1 MKSRILFF
9 LMITLTVCFA
19 GCKNDDDTFDEPK
32 KTFFYVEYR
41 GEHWA
46 AVNFNQ
52 TCTMTIT
59 DENGQKVN
67 YTLSNGSR
75 NVIIGP
81 VYAGFVAT
89 MTISAPQDGGT
100 SGIIYISRNS
110 DHYFRRYAS
119 FSNSKKTES
128 LTYTIQETTGK

>member
-1 MKSRILFF
+1 MNKLFS
-9 LMITLTVCFA
+9 LLVLVA
-19 GCKNDDDTFDEPK
+19 LLVGCKGGDDSIDGPKEP
-32 KTFFYVEYR
+32 FFYVEYY
-41 GEHWA
+41 GNHWA
-46 AVNFNQ
+46 SVNFNQ

-81 VYAGFVAT
+81 VYAGFSAT

-100 SGIIYISRNS
+100 NGIIYISRNS
-110 DHYFRRYAS
+110 DHSFMRYAS
-119 FSNSKKTES
+119 FSNSKKAET